1 VRQSAFLAAVLL
13 VGSMDARAGFDPEV
27 SSGPW
32 AFGLGGRV
40 MFDFLLDSSAPA
52 EDQQHAEVRRARIK
66 LKVDHGDDWSLV
78 GSVDFPDAVSGRD
91 RSLHSI
97 DTRDLALSYSGWPVH
112 LTVGRM
118 QEPFSMIA
126 IESSKYLGLME
137 RPLASG
143 LGVGYGL
150 GIRANL
156 RGERWALS
164 AGAFAPVTDALDL
177 ADDGDDDA
185 LDLRVTATPLREEL
199 AFIHIGVAA
208 SWRWPEADTLRFGLR
223 PETTLV
229 QDLDINH
236 PRLRDVPGYRLTG
249 LEFAW
254 RAESLLLQSE
264 YFRADIQRNDH
275 RDPTFDGYYVQLTW
289 ALTGERRDYSTRWGV
304 FAGVEPR
311 RSLFSGGPGAIELAL
326 RYGAAD
332 LRDAGIEGDT
342 GDALAA
348 GLNWYPTDNLR
359 ASINYLRITED
370 EFDRRNREDLWQARL
385 QFHF

>member
-1 VRQSAFLAAVLL
+1 LAAVLL
-13 VGSMDARAGFDPEV
+13 AVAMDTRAGFDPELQ
-27 SSGPW
+27 SGPW
-32 AFGLGGRV
+32 AFGLGGRF
-40 MFDFLLDSSAPA
+40 MFDFLLDSSAPP
-52 EDQQHAEVRRARIK
+52 EDQQHAEVRRARLK
-66 LKVDHGDDWSLV
+66 LKVDYGDNWSLT

-91 RSLHSI
+91 RSPRSI
-97 DTRDLALSYSGWPVH
+97 STRDLALSFSGWPVH

-156 RGERWALS
+156 RGERWALTT
-164 AGAFAPVTDALDL
+164 GACAPVTDVLDL
-177 ADDGDDDA
+177 ADDSDDDA
-185 LDLRVTATPLREEL
+185 LDLRFTSTPLRAEL
-199 AFIHIGVAA
+199 AFIHIGVSA
-208 SWRWPEADTLRFGLR
+208 SWRWPEADTLRFSLR

-236 PRLRDVPGYRLTG
+236 PRLRDVSRYRLTG

-264 YFRADIQRNDH
+264 YFRADIQRADH
-275 RDPTFDGYYVQLTW
+275 RDPTFAGYYVQLSW
-289 ALTGERRDYSTRWGV
+289 ALTGERRGYSTRWGV
-304 FAGVEPR
+304 FGGVEPA
-311 RSLFSGGPGAIELAL
+311 RSLFDGGPGAIELAL
-326 RYGAAD
+326 RYGEAD

-342 GDALAA
+342 GVALAG

-359 ASINYLRITED
+359 ASVNYVRITED
-370 EFDRRNREDLWQARL
+370 EIDRRNREDLWQARL